1 MSMENI
7 CSSTGCTCN
16 AQVGLKLCEYH
27 VSYNKLKCKITY
39 AKNKNKN
46 TKDLFDQRKKL
57 KDDFNAQKASLLITA
72 ERSTTVAV
80 TDSETATST
89 HTLTVEPS
97 VTTIKRKI
105 HHLDGTTTEEN
116 EERRS
121 EKRSEEIKESFEKK
135 QRREIQESTKRT
147 AEALLTQSVDVL
159 IIRTEM
165 IEIYKDL
172 PIQHMKVTSLGNGK
186 YSNVRIVTP
195 DKKLGTMQDEPRM
208 LTRSHQDRAF
218 STIAAMIENTA
229 NVDDPNESLNPR
241 KAGLNFSK
249 WINGFNPCDVAI
261 WPLMRYVYD
270 MFEWEISAK
279 VMAETKLMRSQ
290 PLMLLATPDVFVWSV
305 TNRVSIDK
313 YRVSYDFTRVPGLVE
328 MYNAAIEDAK
338 AAGVPDNKGY
348 QKAYGLWPLKGE
360 CTVAM
365 SPGMAACYAQLY
377 NENLDEEAKKE
388 ATGKFASLM
397 NGTAYTLGNTVVK
410 PSLTQQELRDKY
422 YYL

>member
-1 MSMENI
+1 
-7 CSSTGCTCN
+7 
-16 AQVGLKLCEYH
+16 
-27 VSYNKLKCKITY
+27 
-39 AKNKNKN
+39 
-46 TKDLFDQRKKL
+46 
-57 KDDFNAQKASLLITA
+57 
-72 ERSTTVAV
+72 
-80 TDSETATST
+80 
-89 HTLTVEPS
+89 
-97 VTTIKRKI
+97 
-105 HHLDGTTTEEN
+105 
-116 EERRS
+116 
-121 EKRSEEIKESFEKK
+121 
-135 QRREIQESTKRT
+135 
-147 AEALLTQSVDVL
+147 
-159 IIRTEM
+159 
-165 IEIYKDL
+165 
-172 PIQHMKVTSLGNGK
+172 
-186 YSNVRIVTP
+186 
-195 DKKLGTMQDEPRM
+195 
-208 LTRSHQDRAF
+208 
-218 STIAAMIENTA
+218 
-229 NVDDPNESLNPR
+229 
-241 KAGLNFSK
+241 
-249 WINGFNPCDVAI
+249 
-261 WPLMRYVYD
+261 
-270 MFEWEISAK
+270 
-279 VMAETKLMRSQ
+279 MRSQ